1 MKLPY
6 HPIATSFVFII
17 DIMSN
22 IRFNGLMGNENY
34 RKAYKTAADELEQLL
49 AQQEQIEE
57 RVLALRK
64 TLNVLST
71 LCQQGGLNTG
81 DLDRRYAEL
90 DKRIESSLT
99 NDIYRIIS
107 AARKP
112 LTTGEVREELNKLGG
127 SLAEH
132 SNPLATIHAILNR
145 LVESGRA
152 HETVKDGKKAWER
165 MSRMSEAFRKARRGG
180 VTPPPQ
186 PHYGASGSLANF
198 LTAKRRITLPP
209 DEEK

>member
-1 MKLPY
+1 
-6 HPIATSFVFII
+6 
-17 DIMSN
+17 
-22 IRFNGLMGNENY
+22 MGNEDY
-34 RKAYKTAADELEQLL
+34 RKAYKTAADELEQVL

-71 LCQQGGLNTG
+71 LCQQEGLNTG

-99 NDIYRIIS
+99 NDIYRIVS

-165 MSRMSEAFRKARRGG
+165 MSRMSEAFRKARSGG
-180 VTPPPQ
+180 VTPPSQ

-198 LTAKRRITLPP
+198 LTTKRRITLPP
-209 DEEK
+209 EKEK